1 MEKVDKILVV
11 SRSTANCCK
20 AVHQGIM
27 LARAYDAKLYVVHVV
42 HDPFNM
48 EGWNLPVPTFHDEY
62 KKLIAKYKKEL
73 HEIIE
78 KEKGKGD
85 IEITEWVRDGDP
97 VDEVIKIVESEA
109 IDLII
114 LLAHEEGRMEHFLFG
129 QSNEKILRMMPCS
142 IMFIKYAYYTGCLDK
157 SS

>member
-1 MEKVDKILVV
+1 MKKIERILVV
-11 SRSTANCCK
+11 SRSTLHCRI
-20 AVHQGIM
+20 AVHQGIT
-27 LARAYDAKLYVVHVV
+27 LARAYGAKLYVVHVV

-62 KKLIAKYKKEL
+62 KKLIARYKKEL

-85 IEITEWVRDGDP
+85 LEVIEWIRDGDP
-97 VDEVIKIVESEA
+97 VDEVIKIVESEH

-114 LLAHEEGRMEHFLFG
+114 MLSHEEGRLEHFLFG
-129 QSNEKILRMMPCS
+129 RSNEKILRKMPCS
-142 IMFIKYAYYTGCLDK
+142 ILFVKHGY
-157 SS
+157 